1 MGAVLAMKVIR
12 QSARALA
19 ALLALVSCGPLAQ
32 DGIGAQLVTAAT
44 TVAGHAPEAP
54 PPPPLATDDQ
64 IAANPGQFIR
74 VNFRDLGRWDTL
86 MAAGINGTRVTW
98 VGTANLSVTMENG
111 VVVATRGLP
120 RDLMGADASQTW
132 AAITAG
138 GGTAERRHDFLDD
151 QDQISPRV
159 LQCRIAS
166 MGQDQFERRG
176 QTQDTTRFEEKCA
189 SDELQFT
196 NIYWINPR
204 GQIIR
209 SLQAV
214 SPDAGYLQI
223 DVF

>member
-1 MGAVLAMKVIR
+1 MGAVLAMRVIR
-12 QSARALA
+12 HSALA
-19 ALLALVSCGPLAQ
+19 LAFLGLVSCGPLAQ
-32 DGIGAQLVTAAT
+32 GGIGPQLVTAAKTLAGRT
-44 TVAGHAPEAP
+44 TEAP

-64 IAANPGQFIR
+64 IAANPGQFMR

-86 MAAGINGTRVTW
+86 VAGGTNGGRVTW
-98 VGTANLSVTMENG
+98 IGSANLSVTLENG
-111 VVVATRGLP
+111 IVVATRGLP

-138 GGTAERRHDFLDD
+138 GGTAERRHDFLDNL
-151 QDQISPRV
+151 DQISGRL
-159 LQCRIAS
+159 LQCSIAS
-166 MGQDQFERRG
+166 MGPDSFERRE
-176 QTQDTTRFEEKCA
+176 QTQNTTRFEERCT
-189 SDELQFT
+189 SDQLQFT
-196 NIYWINPR
+196 NVYWLNES